1 MPVTR
6 GNSGAWQLE
15 PAAAGA
21 RMWLVGLSA
30 VLPVVITGIALGFAV
45 MSGDEMSLI
54 AGNLPLTIG
63 LIMVGI
69 AVFGGAIALVIDLA
83 MRRHRITV
91 DADGIEV
98 ATTFYKRRLGW
109 SELQLDQ
116 GRVVNLDEHVDLKP
130 RWKTNGTEIP
140 GFKSGW
146 FRLRNRK
153 KALVAMTR
161 GPRMV
166 WIPTTNDYGLLLQ
179 PRQPQALLD
188 HLRATAPRR

>member
-1 MPVTR
+1 MQARAP
-6 GNSGAWQLE
+6 WQRE
-15 PAAAGA
+15 PAPAGA
-21 RMWLVGLSA
+21 RLWLVGLSA

-45 MSGDEMSLI
+45 INGDEMSLI
-54 AGNLPLTIG
+54 ADSLPLTIG
-63 LIMVGI
+63 LVLAGI
-69 AVFGGAIALVIDLA
+69 AVFGGAIALVIDRA

-98 ATTFYKRRLGW
+98 ATTFHKRRLGW
-109 SELQLDQ
+109 GELRLDEA
-116 GRVVNLDEHVDLKP
+116 RVVNLDEHTDLKP
-130 RWKTNGTEIP
+130 AMKTNGTAVP

-146 FRLRNRK
+146 FRLRNRG

-161 GPRMV
+161 GARV
-166 WIPTTNDYGLLLQ
+166 TWIPTTAGYGLLLQ

>member
-1 MPVTR
+1 MRDPAT
-6 GNSGAWQLE
+6 APWQLV
-15 PAAAGA
+15 PASTGA
-21 RMWLVGLSA
+21 RLWLVGLST

-54 AGNLPLTIG
+54 NDSLPLTIG
-63 LIMVGI
+63 LILAGI
-69 AVFGGAIALVIDLA
+69 AVFGGGIALVIDRA

-91 DADGIEV
+91 DADGVEV

-116 GRVVNLDEHVDLKP
+116 ARVVNLDEHIDLKP

-146 FRLRNRK
+146 FRLRNRE
-153 KALVAMTR
+153 KALVAMNR
-161 GPRMV
+161 GPRV
-166 WIPTTNDYGLLLQ
+166 LWVPTTKDYGLLLQ

-188 HLRATAPRR
+188 HLRENAPRG